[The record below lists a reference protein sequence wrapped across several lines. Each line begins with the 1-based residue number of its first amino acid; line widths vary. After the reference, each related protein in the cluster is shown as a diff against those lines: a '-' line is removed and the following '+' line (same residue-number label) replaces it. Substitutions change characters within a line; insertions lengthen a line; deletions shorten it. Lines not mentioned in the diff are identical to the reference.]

1 MFLVLVAGLG
11 IGGYVGYRHL
21 QAMDAR
27 VDQFGREVH
36 RIGEQADAAAESA
49 HAADV
54 HATQA
59 ADRAQIA
66 AGARAEA
73 EQLQKQA
80 ESRQS
85 EAETRQSEAETAAQ
99 SARRQATEA
108 RDQLAEIR
116 RQREAELN
124 HIQEVLNQVVATR
137 RTASGLVVSLPDST
151 FKFGFDSAELS
162 QKNRELLS
170 RIAGILLVLKGYG
183 LSVYGYTDDQG
194 GADYNQK
201 LSLRRAESVRD
212 HCLWL
217 DAGDASARE
226 HGPLSDVRNTRI
238 AWRSVERASC
248 RGREHSQ
255 SERSD
260 RQGRE
265 ASSRASGRRHRLE
278 RRGASLL
285 CDGPLR

>member
-21 QAMDAR
+21 SAIDAR
-27 VDQFGREVH
+27 VGQFGREVH

-212 HCLWL
+212 YMVK
-217 DAGDASARE
+217 AGITPGIVTVKGFGKTSPLIPGNSEAARAKNRRVEIALTDTQIKYSGEASPQNSAR
-226 HGPLSDVRNTRI
+226 
-238 AWRSVERASC
+238 
-248 RGREHSQ
+248 
-255 SERSD
+255 
-260 RQGRE
+260 
-265 ASSRASGRRHRLE
+265 
-278 RRGASLL
+278 
-285 CDGPLR
+285 